1 MRGNTPQLVTDL
13 RPRAQKPTVAK
24 RIKKIWGKN
33 AKYILAAV
41 VIIALASL
49 TYGYIHTRNELKNLS
64 DPSSNSQNQ
73 TQKLLDKVGKLVIL
87 PTDETPTAATV
98 NDVSKIKNQEFFASA
113 QNGDKVLVYAKSG
126 WAVLYRPSVNKV
138 VEYAKVN
145 LNR

>member
-1 MRGNTPQLVTDL
+1 
-13 RPRAQKPTVAK
+13 
-24 RIKKIWGKN
+24 
-33 AKYILAAV
+33 LAAV